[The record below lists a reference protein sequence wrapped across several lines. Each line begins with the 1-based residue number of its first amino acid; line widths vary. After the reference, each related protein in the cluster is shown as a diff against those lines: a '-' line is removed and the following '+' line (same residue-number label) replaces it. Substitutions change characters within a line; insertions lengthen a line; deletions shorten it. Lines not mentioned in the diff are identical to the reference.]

1 MEATRRAVIDIG
13 TNSVKLL
20 IADVA
25 GGQVFPVLETS
36 HQTRLGQGFYE
47 NRVLQPAPI
56 AETAAAVADFVNIA
70 RGRAAVSVRVIGTSA
85 AREATNPGDLLRAV
99 AQACGLA
106 VEIISGTQEADWA
119 FRGVTTDPALAAE
132 RLLLLEVGGGS
143 TEFVVGQGTRREFEA
158 CFPLGTVRLMSSFA
172 PGDPPR
178 AEELA
183 RCRVQVTSLLREQ
196 VRPAM
201 TSALTTP
208 VEPGSLALVGTGGTS
223 SIVAR
228 IEARLDHYDRARMEA
243 LRLTRA
249 RLTELVNRLWSL
261 PLDAR
266 KQIVG
271 LPPNRADVILFGT
284 VIYEMALAEFGF
296 SEWRVSTR
304 GLRYAALLDGPP
316 QCPPVVS
323 RAGP

>member
-1 MEATRRAVIDIG
+1 MAAIRRAVIDIG

-20 IADVA
+20 VADVA
-25 GGQVFPVLETS
+25 GGQVVPVLETS

-47 NRVLQPAPI
+47 NRVLQPAPV
-56 AETAAAVADFVNIA
+56 AETAAAVADFVNLA
-70 RGRAAVSVRVIGTSA
+70 RRQAAVSVRAIGTSA
-85 AREATNPGDLLRAV
+85 AREATNAGDLLEAV
-99 AQACGLA
+99 AQACGLV

-143 TEFVVGQGTRREFEA
+143 TEFVVGQGSRREFEA
-158 CFPLGTVRLMSSFA
+158 SFPLGTVRLMSSFA

-178 AEELA
+178 PDDLA
-183 RCRVQVTSLLREQ
+183 RCRARVTTLLREQ

-201 TSALTTP
+201 NRALDTP
-208 VEPGSLALVGTGGTS
+208 LEPGSLTLIGTGGTS

-261 PLDAR
+261 PLEAR

-284 VIYEMALAEFGF
+284 VIYEMVLAEFGF

-304 GLRYAALLDGPP
+304 GLRFAALLDGPP
-316 QCPPVVS
+316 EASAVVS
-323 RAGP
+323 GAGP